1 MQESYSPSSPPPYSY
16 ATANNG
22 YRDGT
27 QDLDSNEGRKK
38 KSRQSKKIKKSE
50 ELDLNSLATQN
61 SEVAQ
66 LEHSDRLFENI
77 VGYDDVKKIFT
88 YALNSSLPVHILL
101 VGPPG
106 SAKTLFLMECM
117 KLSRSYFTLGSHST
131 KAGMLDYLFN
141 NRPRNLIIDEIEY
154 MAIKDQAALLSLMET
169 GILSETKYEKTRKS
183 VMRTWVFAS
192 CNNEKKLLTPLLS
205 RFFVLYFK
213 KYDYPTF
220 EKISNHILSREC
232 NLDSDISTLIASL
245 VWNKLKSRDI
255 RDCMKIG
262 RISKN
267 KDDVYMIVKI
277 LKRYDNTNAS
287 IEREPDSA
295 RIA

>member
-1 MQESYSPSSPPPYSY
+1 MHKPSSFSADLYQQDEL
-16 ATANNG
+16 NVV
-22 YRDGT
+22 DGK
-27 QDLDSNEGRKK
+27 ERK
-38 KSRQSKKIKKSE
+38 KSRRAKILRKPEHVNIKSMTAQSTKDSQVE
-50 ELDLNSLATQN
+50 DFDN
-61 SEVAQ
+61 
-66 LEHSDRLFENI
+66 LFENI
-77 VGYDDVKKIFT
+77 VGYDDVKKIFS

-106 SAKTLFLMECM
+106 SAKTLFLTECM

-131 KAGMLDYLFN
+131 KAGMLDYMFN

-169 GILSETKYEKTRKS
+169 GILSETKFEKTRKS

-213 KYDYPTF
+213 KYNYESF
-220 EKISNHILSREC
+220 ERISNHILSREC
-232 NLDSDISTLIASL
+232 NLDTEISKLIANL

-255 RDCMKIG
+255 RDCVKIG
-262 RISKN
+262 RICRN
-267 KDDVYMIVKI
+267 KDDVYMVVKT
-277 LKRYDNTNAS
+277 LKNYDNPNS
-287 IEREPDSA
+287 GNEKDNNF
-295 RIA
+295 

>member
-1 MQESYSPSSPPPYSY
+1 MRESYSSSYSAAGDNY
-16 ATANNG
+16 N
-22 YRDGT
+22 DGD
-27 QDLDSNEGRKK
+27 QDLLSHSRVKKRSKPSRKMD
-38 KSRQSKKIKKSE
+38 KIDF
-50 ELDLNSLATQN
+50 DLNSISNQH
-61 SEVAQ
+61 SEFAP
-66 LEHSDRLFENI
+66 LESSDKLFENI

-88 YALNSSLPVHILL
+88 YALNSTLPVHILL

-141 NRPRNLIIDEIEY
+141 NRPRNLIVDEIEY

-213 KYDYPTF
+213 KYDYSAF

-232 NLDSDISTLIASL
+232 NLNSEISTLIASL
-245 VWNKLKSRDI
+245 VWKKLKSRDI
-255 RDCMKIG
+255 RDCIKIG
-262 RISKN
+262 RICKN
-267 KDDVYMIVKI
+267 KDDVYMIVNI
-277 LKRYDNTNAS
+277 LKRYDNTNAGG
-287 IEREPDSA
+287 EKEQN
-295 RIA
+295 IAKLV

>member
-1 MQESYSPSSPPPYSY
+1 MHKPPSFSPDIYQKDKLKV
-16 ATANNG
+16 
-22 YRDGT
+22 DG
-27 QDLDSNEGRKK
+27 EKK
-38 KSRQSKKIKKSE
+38 KSLRASNIKESKNLALKSVASQTNDIPQ
-50 ELDLNSLATQN
+50 LDLSIN
-61 SEVAQ
+61 
-66 LEHSDRLFENI
+66 LFENI
-77 VGYDDVKKIFT
+77 VGYDDVKKIFN

-169 GILSETKYEKTRKS
+169 GILSETKFEKTRKS

-213 KYDYPTF
+213 KYNYEAF
-220 EKISNHILSREC
+220 EKISNHILNREC
-232 NLDSDISTLIASL
+232 NLDTEISTLISNL
-245 VWNKLKSRDI
+245 VWNKLRSRDI
-255 RDCMKIG
+255 RDCVKIG
-262 RISKN
+262 RICKN
-267 KDDVYMIVKI
+267 KDDVYMIVKT
-277 LKRYDNTNAS
+277 LRHYGNTNLS
-287 IEREPDSA
+287 NDKDKN
-295 RIA
+295 